1 MKSHF
6 LLGTV
11 LHEAFSNISGYLKC
25 MVDMSQFL
33 LGTVLRYETKDY
45 HVTTEFK
52 PSHFLLGTVLQKK
65 VGFKGGFSQ

>member
-1 MKSHF
+1 
-6 LLGTV
+6 
-11 LHEAFSNISGYLKC
+11 
-25 MVDMSQFL
+25 MSQFL

-52 PSHFLLGTVLQKK
+52 PSQFLLGTVLQKK